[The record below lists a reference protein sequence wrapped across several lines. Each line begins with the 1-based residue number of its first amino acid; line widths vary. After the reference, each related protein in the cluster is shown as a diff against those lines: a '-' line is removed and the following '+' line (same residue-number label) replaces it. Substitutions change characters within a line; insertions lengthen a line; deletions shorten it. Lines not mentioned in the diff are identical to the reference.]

1 MFLLALV
8 QGFYAESTSTPSR
21 LDARGSRAALGLKRA
36 AHPRCTVADGQA
48 GDAMGDELRRRLFV
62 EREPELVPFGLRES
76 YSAAAGALASMA
88 LHATPAGP
96 STPWVLLS
104 MALALLCDFG
114 PSARRDMT
122 SSVAASLAAANDYVE
137 AGPEITLGSMLTR
150 CLGSATAHCPGLL
163 APTRSEPLRPQG
175 PMGDCGAGEARPSL
189 RRCAFHHDRLVD
201 NYVNNPSA
209 PDLIT
214 RSRQEAASSKL
225 AASARWALLVRC
237 RVAADAVG
245 VMLMLSGRAALGA
258 AFLLAAHS
266 AFWYGG
272 AAAAR
277 VDACANPSPLSPT
290 LASIIRAGN
299 LALAAAAAVCGLG
312 WNARLRDMGGRT
324 FAVTLVAIQVARL
337 VADRVRA
344 RLHVGL

>member
-1 MFLLALV
+1 MFLFIALV

-163 APTRSEPLRPQG
+163 WL
-175 PMGDCGAGEARPSL
+175 AR
-189 RRCAFHHDRLVD
+189 
-201 NYVNNPSA
+201 
-209 PDLIT
+209 T
-214 RSRQEAASSKL
+214 G
-225 AASARWALLVRC
+225 LL
-237 RVAADAVG
+237 
-245 VMLMLSGRAALGA
+245 S
-258 AFLLAAHS
+258 
-266 AFWYGG
+266 
-272 AAAAR
+272 
-277 VDACANPSPLSPT
+277 
-290 LASIIRAGN
+290 
-299 LALAAAAAVCGLG
+299 
-312 WNARLRDMGGRT
+312 
-324 FAVTLVAIQVARL
+324 
-337 VADRVRA
+337 
-344 RLHVGL
+344 